1 MGKKLSER
9 VADAWGVPKDVI
21 MDMPRITVTG
31 DREIY
36 IENYRGI
43 AGFDENSISVSSGIG
58 RVTVYGDKLEIAAV
72 RREDILISGR
82 FKKIEYEVK
91 NVK

>member
-9 VADAWGVPKDVI
+9 VADAWGIPKDVI

-36 IENYRGI
+36 IENHRGI
-43 AGFDENSISVSSGIG
+43 VGFDENSISISSGIG
-58 RVTVYGDKLEIAAV
+58 KITVYGDGLTISAV
-72 RREDILISGR
+72 RREDVLISGS
-82 FKKIEYEVK
+82 FKKIEYEV
-91 NVK
+91 